1 METLEQTLKNT
12 HDWTLKRVE
21 FLSKKSKHDDAYCI
35 VEEFSEWLDPDT
47 EDHDVFSMEYIGN
60 GSKYD

>member
-1 METLEQTLKNT
+1 METLEQTLRYT

-21 FLSKKSKHDDAYCI
+21 FLSKKNKHDDAYCI
-35 VEEFSEWLDPDT
+35 VEEFSEWLEPDV
-47 EDHDVFSMEYIGN
+47 EDHDVFSMEYIGE